1 MKKQIATWIL
11 AAVGCSLVLGGC
23 GLQRAAVSS
32 AQPIRIFMEQRE
44 EAPISSDMAVVRE
57 LEKRC
62 NVSIE
67 LEVYSK
73 TEAPQKFK
81 SYLASQD
88 GPDIFIY
95 NLDQIHANY
104 TAFVPLTPYIGE
116 KTPNLKKYLVDDS
129 ETNKELAMLDG
140 QIYAMPM
147 IASERVSQVYFAR
160 SDWMEKLG
168 LSAPQTLDDF
178 YGMLVA
184 MRDGD
189 PNGNGEKDEIPFVT
203 RYRKNGLMQFLE
215 PFGIEEEFF
224 VENEKIVYG
233 AADPRMKDA
242 LDFIRRLYQQQLIDP
257 EYIAADA
264 KSWQSKVTENK
275 AGVLF
280 DWVSRI
286 DFYNTQMPEAE
297 FRAFLPPSADGNPK
311 THYQMPTVR
320 GSGAAAVNKNS
331 KQIQK
336 IIRLYDYIYSDEG
349 TRLLNFG
356 LEDEH
361 YKMENGQPKYTDKVL
376 NNTSAAP
383 QIALWQNGIAMDWPL
398 LQDKGYEQQ
407 LLSPVAQQARELY
420 NPIILPSFPRL
431 KFTKEESQELAQL
444 LGDIRIYKDEMIDRF
459 IIGTNSLEEFETYR
473 QRLQEL
479 GIERVLEIYN
489 EAYARYKR

>member
-1 MKKQIATWIL
+1 M
-11 AAVGCSLVLGGC
+11 
-23 GLQRAAVSS
+23 
-32 AQPIRIFMEQRE
+32 
-44 EAPISSDMAVVRE
+44 
-57 LEKRC
+57 
-62 NVSIE
+62 
-67 LEVYSK
+67 
-73 TEAPQKFK
+73 
-81 SYLASQD
+81 
-88 GPDIFIY
+88 
-95 NLDQIHANY
+95 
-104 TAFVPLTPYIGE
+104 
-116 KTPNLKKYLVDDS
+116 
-129 ETNKELAMLDG
+129 
-140 QIYAMPM
+140 
-147 IASERVSQVYFAR
+147 
-160 SDWMEKLG
+160 
-168 LSAPQTLDDF
+168 
-178 YGMLVA
+178 
-184 MRDGD
+184 
-189 PNGNGEKDEIPFVT
+189 
-203 RYRKNGLMQFLE
+203 RKNFSWKT
-215 PFGIEEEFF
+215 
-224 VENEKIVYG
+224 EKIVYG
-233 AADPRMKDA
+233 AADPRMKEA
-242 LDFIRRLYQQQLIDP
+242 LNFIRRLYQQQLIDS

-361 YKMENGQPKYTDKVL
+361 YIMENGQPRYTDKVL
-376 NNTSAAP
+376 KNAGAAP
-383 QIALWQNGIAMDWPL
+383 QIALWQDGIAMDWPL

-444 LGDIRIYKDEMIDRF
+444 LGDIRIYKDEMIDPLYYRHQL
-459 IIGTNSLEEFETYR
+459 IG
-473 QRLQEL
+473 
-479 GIERVLEIYN
+479 GI
-489 EAYARYKR
+489 